1 MKSWYESKTIIAN
14 IITGVLTILASPDV
28 LNVLP
33 AHLLVYVPLA
43 VNLMNIGLRF
53 ITSEPIGK

>member
-1 MKSWYESKTIIAN
+1 MKSWKTSKTVWAN
-14 IITGVLTILASPDV
+14 IITGVLTLLASPDV